1 MKKNLMSKL
10 FVQRYNNEI
19 LGVSGFTR
27 SGKAMIMN
35 LISTF
40 KYVEKSNTDILL
52 EQIYYLHKIKKIN
65 SEVAIYLLK
74 KNLNITQFYNSIGR
88 NVNFKK
94 NDFSSAYN
102 YHDPSLYIKRSNSL
116 TQKLNTIPNK
126 YLFQIMLHSGMNSGK
141 LLLQSSNSLKII
153 EIFKNPVELV
163 FSWIKKNYGK
173 DIYKKPNVY
182 VLTIKYK
189 NEILPFY
196 AKNWENKYLK
206 MNQYERCAHMIFQ
219 LYDDRKNQIRKLNSS
234 EKKRILF
241 INFDNFVNKPLKELD
256 KISDFINKK
265 PTKKTFINFK
275 KEKIPRKSF
284 NNEYYDKVQFLEKKL
299 TKKTFEILKKY
310 EKEYFK
316 QLDYEK

>member
-1 MKKNLMSKL
+1 MSKL

-27 SGKAMIMN
+27 SGKAMLMN

-88 NVNFKK
+88 NVNFKN

-116 TQKLNTIPNK
+116 TKKLNAIPNK

-141 LLLQSSNSLKII
+141 LLLT
-153 EIFKNPVELV
+153 V
-163 FSWIKKNYGK
+163 
-173 DIYKKPNVY
+173 
-182 VLTIKYK
+182 
-189 NEILPFY
+189 
-196 AKNWENKYLK
+196 
-206 MNQYERCAHMIFQ
+206 
-219 LYDDRKNQIRKLNSS
+219 
-234 EKKRILF
+234 
-241 INFDNFVNKPLKELD
+241 
-256 KISDFINKK
+256 
-265 PTKKTFINFK
+265 
-275 KEKIPRKSF
+275 
-284 NNEYYDKVQFLEKKL
+284 
-299 TKKTFEILKKY
+299 
-310 EKEYFK
+310 
-316 QLDYEK
+316 

>member
-1 MKKNLMSKL
+1 MSKL
-10 FVQRYNNEI
+10 FVGKFNNQI

-27 SGKAMIMN
+27 SGKAMLMN

-40 KYVEKSNTDILL
+40 KNVEKSHTDVLL

-88 NVNFKK
+88 NVNYKK
-94 NDFSSAYN
+94 NDFSSVHN
-102 YHDPSLYIKRSNSL
+102 YHNPNLYLERTESL
-116 TQKLNTIPNK
+116 TQRLDVISGE

-163 FSWIKKNYGK
+163 FSWIKKKYGK

-189 NEILPFY
+189 NKILPFY
-196 AKNWENKYLK
+196 ARNWEDKYLK
-206 MNQYERCAHMIFQ
+206 MSQYDRCAYMIFK
-219 LYDDRKNQIRKLNSS
+219 LYDDRKNEIKKLSTA
-234 EKKRILF
+234 EKKKILF
-241 INFDNFVNKPLKELD
+241 IGFDNFINKPFQEIK
-256 KISDFINKK
+256 KISRFIKKK

-275 KEKIPRKSF
+275 NEKIPRNSF
-284 NNEYYDKVQFLEKKL
+284 ENDYYNKVKFLKRNL
-299 TKKTFEILKKY
+299 TKKTFEKLLKY

-316 QLDYEK
+316 QIKYEK